1 MLPARVWPN
10 RKRADL
16 YLRRTSR
23 DPPATARTC
32 GAWPALKS
40 YRHNHSPRPAWT
52 EYVRGL
58 ANHLRIQDQN
68 YYLSGDGLL
77 TPAKKG
83 QPPPDLS
90 HFRQGQR

>member
-1 MLPARVWPN
+1 VLPARVWPN

-16 YLRRTSR
+16 YSRR
-23 DPPATARTC
+23 
-32 GAWPALKS
+32 AWPALKS
-40 YRHNHSPRPAWT
+40 YRHNHSPRPVWT